1 MRIHF
6 VISGAML
13 GALCSALPRAA
24 RAQDTVRT
32 PHAAQP
38 ERPTV
43 ATHAGT
49 VAPGWLEFESG
60 LELDRGPSTA
70 RNTIFTTVAKLGL
83 ARRLQLT
90 VMTNVSGPSGAA
102 GGFGD
107 LSAGIKW
114 RVLQGDAILGDFAL
128 LPAIKVPTGSVAR
141 GTGTGTTD
149 ASLTLISSRDVGP
162 VHIDLNAGYFL
173 RGGSGA
179 SAPPD
184 QWLWT
189 ASFGGD
195 LGGGAGWTAELYGY
209 PGTGGANGVAPI
221 AALLAGPTFTVREW
235 LVLDAGLIVPVTGP
249 QPRAAYVG
257 ATFNVGR
264 VW

>member
-1 MRIHF
+1 MRIH
-6 VISGAML
+6 VVTAGAVL
-13 GALCSALPRAA
+13 AVLCSTPSRSA
-24 RAQDTVRT
+24 RAQDTLRS
-32 PHAAQP
+32 PHAVQP

-49 VAPGWLEFESG
+49 VAGGWLEFESG
-60 LELDRGPSTA
+60 LELDRGPASS

-83 ARRLQLT
+83 ASHLQLT

-107 LSAGIKW
+107 LSMGIKW
-114 RVLQGDAILGDFAL
+114 RVLDDDRFLGDFAI
-128 LPAIKVPTGSVAR
+128 LPAVKFPTGSAGR

-149 ASLTLISSRDVGP
+149 AALTLISSRDVGP
-162 VHIDLNAGYFL
+162 VHVDLNAGYFL
-173 RGGSGA
+173 RGASGA
-179 SAPPD
+179 DALPN

-195 LGGGAGWTAELYGY
+195 LGRGAGWTAELFGF
-209 PGTGGANGVAPI
+209 PGTGGADGAAPI
-221 AALLAGPTFTVREW
+221 AALLAGPTFTVRQW
-235 LVLDAGLIVPVTGP
+235 LVIDAGFIVPVTG
-249 QPRAAYVG
+249 QQARAAYAG

-264 VW
+264 LW

>member
-1 MRIHF
+1 MRICGM
-6 VISGAML
+6 IGGA
-13 GALCSALPRAA
+13 ALAALSYAPPRAV
-24 RAQDTVRT
+24 RAQDTLRS
-32 PHAAQP
+32 PHAVQP

-49 VAPGWLEFESG
+49 VAAGWLEFESG
-60 LELDRGPSTA
+60 IELDRGPSSA

-83 ARRLQLT
+83 ASHLQLT
-90 VMTNVSGPSGAA
+90 VTTNVSGPSSAA

-114 RVLQGDAILGDFAL
+114 RIRDDDPVLGDFAV
-128 LPAIKVPTGSVAR
+128 LPAIKLPSGSTAR

-149 ASLTLISSRDVGP
+149 ASLTLISSRDAGP

-173 RGGSGA
+173 RGGAGA
-179 SAPPD
+179 DAPPD

-195 LGGGAGWTAELYGY
+195 LGRGTGWTAELFGY
-209 PGTGGANGVAPI
+209 PGTGGAPPTV
-221 AALLAGPTFTVREW
+221 ALLAGPTFTVREW
-235 LVLDAGLIVPVTGP
+235 LVLDAGLITPLAGP
-249 QPRAAYVG
+249 QPRAAYAG

-264 VW
+264 IW